1 MAVKS
6 DGFPENSRLIESSG
20 FTENQR
26 WAENRRRVESF
37 VRKIKK
43 NKNSK
48 ESKTKLLSHYYGLNN
63 WSPKIG
69 VLPKIDV

>member
-37 VRKIKK
+37 VRKIK
-43 NKNSK
+43 
-48 ESKTKLLSHYYGLNN
+48 
-63 WSPKIG
+63 
-69 VLPKIDV
+69 

>member
-43 NKNSK
+43 KRTKIPKNPRRNFFRII
-48 ESKTKLLSHYYGLNN
+48 T
-63 WSPKIG
+63 
-69 VLPKIDV
+69 D

>member
-43 NKNSK
+43 RTKIPKNPRRNFFRII
-48 ESKTKLLSHYYGLNN
+48 T
-63 WSPKIG
+63 
-69 VLPKIDV
+69 D

>member
-37 VRKIKK
+37 VRRIKK
-43 NKNSK
+43 ERKFQRIQDETSFA
-48 ESKTKLLSHYYGLNN
+48 LLR
-63 WSPKIG
+63 IE
-69 VLPKIDV
+69 

>member
-1 MAVKS
+1 MAGKS

-43 NKNSK
+43 RTKIQKNPRRNFFRII
-48 ESKTKLLSHYYGLNN
+48 T
-63 WSPKIG
+63 
-69 VLPKIDV
+69 D